1 MWSLRATSR
10 EVHIWRARAQ
20 CVANEALRADA
31 LSALAVKRPHLDGA
45 AMFTTLAGWRSAGH
59 VLRAVVSYEAALEYL
74 DNANER
80 SADAGVGNGRQL
92 HAALQDAISFPRPPA
107 DYYRHDYRDDAGLL
121 SALVSACRE
130 AVGSLVSYQVIA
142 PFLVGESVRT
152 QVLALNHDPCPTRRD
167 EKLRTWAAEN
177 ADIMPAARWF
187 ERTGAATGSLNIH
200 ALIALSAD
208 PFATT
213 HDVRRTLA
221 VYRPLSL
228 LATMLDSYADQ
239 IADREG
245 GGHSYIDH
253 YGSRSRFVEE
263 TERWLREATVATLDL
278 RQGCRHAVIAASM
291 IALYLSS
298 EAARAEQQLTI
309 TLLSAAGRLTRVLL
323 PILRIWRIAYGLT
336 EV

>member
-1 MWSLRATSR
+1 MWRG
-10 EVHIWRARAQ
+10 RAQ
-20 CVANEALRADA
+20 CVANEALRVDA

-45 AMFTTLAGWRSAGH
+45 AMFAALAGRRPAGH

-80 SADAGVGNGRQL
+80 SAKAGVRNGQQL
-92 HAALQDAISFPRPPA
+92 HAALQDAISPPRPTA
-107 DYYRHDYRDDAGLL
+107 DYYRHHDSRDDAGLL
-121 SALVSACRE
+121 TALVSACRE

-142 PFLVGESVRT
+142 PFLAGETART

-208 PFATT
+208 PFATA
-213 HDVRRTLA
+213 HDARRTLA

-239 IADREG
+239 ISDREG
-245 GGHSYIDH
+245 GAHSYIDH
-253 YGSRSRFVEE
+253 YGSRGRFVEE
-263 TERWLREATVATLDL
+263 TDRWLREATGATLDL

-291 IALYLSS
+291 VALYLSS
-298 EAARAEQQLTI
+298 ESARAEQQFTVA
-309 TLLSAAGRLTRVLL
+309 LLSAAGRLTRVLL
-323 PILRIWRIAYGLT
+323 PILRIWRVANGLT